1 MDFETVDPA
10 DFGAS
15 LTGIGVNLLVRD
27 VLAEA
32 RFLTQ
37 VFQMQAHRSSADFA
51 IMQHQSQLLQL
62 HSDGTYFSHPMLD
75 LLPENPPRGAGCEIR
90 LYHCDP
96 DRAADKA
103 ERAGGMVLQPP
114 TDKPHGLRE
123 CYILCPD
130 GYTWVPSLANKN

>member
-1 MDFETVDPA
+1 MDFETVDPADTKVQFRAVQFSWLKCKLEPGMDFETVDPA

-15 LTGIGVNLLVRD
+15 LTGIGINLLVRD

-62 HSDGTYFSHPMLD
+62 HSDGTYFSHPLLD
-75 LLPENPPRGAGCEIR
+75 LLPENPPRGAG
-90 LYHCDP
+90 
-96 DRAADKA
+96 
-103 ERAGGMVLQPP
+103 
-114 TDKPHGLRE
+114 
-123 CYILCPD
+123 
-130 GYTWVPSLANKN
+130 